1 MLHKNIGNNQL
12 VLEIGDITQQK
23 TDAIVNAA
31 NSKLLGGGGVD
42 GAIHRNA
49 GSELLEACKRIR
61 ENELQGAELETGNAV
76 ITDGYDLPARFVIHT
91 VGPIWNGEEKKM
103 TKLLSSCYKNTML
116 IALKNELASISFPS
130 ISTGVYRF
138 PIELAART
146 AIDTIVSFLEQ
157 YDFGKVC
164 IVLFSEADYQVYA
177 EALQNRS

>member
-12 VLEIGDITQQK
+12 ILEIGDITQQK

-31 NSKLLGGGGVD
+31 KSKLLGGGGVD

-61 ENELQGAELETGNAV
+61 ENELEGAELETGNAV

-91 VGPIWNGEEKKM
+91 VGTIWNGEEGEM

-116 IALKNELASISFPS
+116 IALKNELTSISFPS

-138 PIELAART
+138 PIELAAKP
-146 AIDTIVSFLEQ
+146 AIDTIVSLFAQ
-157 YDFGKVC
+157 YDYGPVC
-164 IVLFSEADYQVYA
+164 FVLFLVADYDVYVD
-177 EALQNRS
+177 ALLFIC

>member
-1 MLHKNIGNNQL
+1 MNLFKRESIMLHKNIGNNQL
-12 VLEIGDITQQK
+12 ILEIGDITQQK

-49 GSELLEACKRIR
+49 GSERLEACKRIR
-61 ENELQGAELETGNAV
+61 ENELEGAELETGNAV

-91 VGPIWNGEEKKM
+91 VGPIWNGEEGEM

-116 IALKNELASISFPS
+116 IELKNELTSISFPS

-138 PIELAART
+138 QIELAVKNAN
-146 AIDTIVSFLEQ
+146 DTIDYFMKYYV
-157 YDFGKVC
+157 FGKIC
-164 IVLFSEADYQVYA
+164 FVLFS
-177 EALQNRS
+177 L